1 MLPLALILAFVAC
14 SFGKLLGDSGL
25 ERLARRVAG
34 SVSRAR
40 CAPTACCC
48 LCEVGEELE
57 PDFLRLNNNNYD
69 STYPYP

>member
-14 SFGKLLGDSGL
+14 SFGKLLRDSGL
-25 ERLARRVAG
+25 ERSARVAG

-57 PDFLRLNNNNYD
+57 PDFLQIIIIMIH
-69 STYPYP
+69 